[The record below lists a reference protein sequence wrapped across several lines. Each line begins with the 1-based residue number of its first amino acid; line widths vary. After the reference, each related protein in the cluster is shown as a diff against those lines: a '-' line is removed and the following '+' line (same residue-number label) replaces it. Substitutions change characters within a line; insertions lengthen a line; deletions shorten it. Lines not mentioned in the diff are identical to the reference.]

1 MDVVVVYESVFG
13 NTRVIAEA
21 VADGLRGADPDA
33 RVAVLG
39 VAEATPDRIGE
50 AELVVVGGPT
60 HMLGM
65 SRASSRQKAMKSG
78 DGATRD
84 KEHHDKEHHEE
95 EHHEEG
101 AEGPGIRE
109 WLEALPKAPRGR
121 RAAAFDTRL
130 SNPLAGGAARSIA
143 RKLRRHGYDV
153 VAKPEGFVVDGA
165 EGPLRA
171 GERDRANAWGAGLA
185 PQAARR
191 PGR

>member
-1 MDVVVVYESVFG
+1 MDVVVVYESAFG

-65 SRASSRQKAMKSG
+65 SRASSRQKAMESG

-84 KEHHDKEHHEE
+84 KEHH
-95 EHHEEG
+95 EEG
-101 AEGPGIRE
+101 
-109 WLEALPKAPRGR
+109 
-121 RAAAFDTRL
+121 
-130 SNPLAGGAARSIA
+130 AGGAARSIA

>member
-65 SRASSRQKAMKSG
+65 SRASSRQKAMESG

-84 KEHHDKEHHEE
+84 K